1 MNAIIN
7 PFTVSIL
14 GLVGGVLCIVTYI
27 LVSMRRK
34 KQEAEMEDWDD
45 EEQ

>member
-7 PFTVSIL
+7 PFTVSTL
-14 GLVGGVLCIVTYI
+14 GLVGGALCIVTYI
-27 LVSMRRK
+27 LVRIRRR